1 MEVED
6 KTNETE
12 ILRTELEHYKSERE
26 RIRRIIGQIGG
37 NHEKGRDLAINA
49 LFLAVVL
56 CLFAFDFLRE
66 VFGIMIHNLPPAL
79 SMELALLLVSLK
91 IIWMI
96 HKQTKVDHFQ
106 FWMLNSIEFQI
117 NTVSQRLQSLEDQLN
132 KRDTESS
139 G

>member
-1 MEVED
+1 MQVED
-6 KTNETE
+6 KANETE

-37 NHEKGRDLAINA
+37 NHEKSRDIAINA

-56 CLFAFDFLRE
+56 CLFVFDFLRE
-66 VFGIMIHNLPPAL
+66 VFGIMVHHLPPAL
-79 SMELALLLVSLK
+79 SMEVALLLVSLK

-117 NTVSQRLQSLEDQLN
+117 NTVSQRIQSIEDRLN
-132 KRDTESS
+132 KRDAESS
-139 G
+139 D